1 MPYLEIVITEF
12 AEPVHLFELP
22 FYKAFDFPLKL
33 LEMQQWHSRGETEV
47 GTILAVVIGSA
58 TALLVTQQEIFG
70 ELLAHPVT
78 WYLMVV
84 ALFIS

>member
-1 MPYLEIVITEF
+1 
-12 AEPVHLFELP
+12 
-22 FYKAFDFPLKL
+22 
-33 LEMQQWHSRGETEV
+33 MQQWHSRGETEV

-84 ALFIS
+84 ALLIS